1 MFDFPSIIFH
11 FLPNIGF
18 LLAIF
23 LFWYILRSERSPSST
38 LAWLLAIFFI
48 PYIAIPLF
56 LMFGG
61 RKTKKMVVIKESF
74 IELEGQDIHSAS
86 GQKRLL
92 PGRVHG
98 IFPLQDNNEVTLLL
112 NGGVAYGEL
121 LELLLSAN
129 HSICVT
135 TFILSKDETGEAILS
150 ILTEKAK
157 KGVEVRLLLDALG
170 SFNMSRRFLAD
181 FKSAGGQYSFFMPML
196 QIPFRGRANL
206 RNHRKMVL
214 VDQRVGVVGGMNLA
228 SEYMGKAAA
237 TDRWQDLSFLVKGP
251 ILKPLY
257 NVFVSDWKFSS
268 KEALCF
274 RDEDFLVGKTERHE
288 TLQLMPSGP
297 DVVGDPLHESIIA
310 SFFSATKRI
319 WVVTPYF
326 VPDEMLMRSFCI
338 AARRGIDVRVIFPL
352 RSNHLLADFARSD
365 YLRDITKAGG
375 SVFGYKPGMLHAKLI
390 IIDDELAISGSANMD
405 MRSLFLNYE
414 LAFFIHS
421 EKKVDELATWTQ
433 NLMDHSELG
442 VKKASPILE
451 VFEGVGRLF
460 APLL

>member
-1 MFDFPSIIFH
+1 MLEFQWFFSYFFPS
-11 FLPNIGF
+11 IGF
-18 LLAIF
+18 LLAVF
-23 LFWYILRSERSPSST
+23 LFWHILRSERSPSST

-56 LMFGG
+56 VMFGG
-61 RKTKKMVVIKESF
+61 RKTKKMVALKQSF
-74 IELEGQDIHSAS
+74 IELEGQDVHSTR
-86 GQKRLL
+86 GEERLL

-98 IFPLQDNNEVTLLL
+98 IFPLQGNNEITLLL
-112 NGGVAYGEL
+112 DGVVAYREL
-121 LELLLSAN
+121 SKLLLSAQ
-129 HSICVT
+129 HSICIT
-135 TFILSKDETGEAILS
+135 TFILLNDETGEAILS
-150 ILTEKAK
+150 ILTQKAK
-157 KGVEVRLLLDALG
+157 KGVTVRLLLDALG
-170 SFNMSRRFLAD
+170 SYKISRQFLAD

-196 QIPFRGRANL
+196 HIPFRGRANL

-214 VDQRVGVVGGMNLA
+214 VDQRVGVVGGMNL
-228 SEYMGKAAA
+228 SRESMGKAPS
-237 TDRWQDLSFLVKGP
+237 TKRWRDLSFLVKGP

-257 NVFVSDWKFSS
+257 NVFMSDWKFSS
-268 KEALCF
+268 KEVLCF
-274 RDEDFLVGKTERHE
+274 RDEDFLLEKTESNE
-288 TLQLMPSGP
+288 LLQLMPSGP
-297 DVVGDPLHESIIA
+297 DVGGDPLHESIIA

-326 VPDEMLMRSFCI
+326 VPDEILMRSFCI

-352 RSNHLLADFARSD
+352 KSNHLLADLVRND
-365 YLRDITKAGG
+365 YLRDISKAGG
-375 SVFGYKPGMLHAKLI
+375 TVFGYKPGMLHAKLI

-421 EKKVDELATWTQ
+421 EKKVDELASWTQ
-433 NLMDHSELG
+433 NLMDHSEQG

-460 APLL
+460 APLV